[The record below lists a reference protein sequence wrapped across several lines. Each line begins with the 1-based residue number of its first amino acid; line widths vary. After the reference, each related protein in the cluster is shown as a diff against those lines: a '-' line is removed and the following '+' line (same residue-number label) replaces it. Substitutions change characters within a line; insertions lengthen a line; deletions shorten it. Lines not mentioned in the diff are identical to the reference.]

1 MDCDFD
7 SVDSIPGFDEVP
19 KEEWELYVNNHGPLA
34 VKQSKDGN
42 IDLILFWKAK
52 ASTLPALYKL
62 ASCHST
68 TIIGSYEV
76 ERSFSAYNKILDKKR
91 RSLDESTIRAFHFL
105 NWNLRIRSSLEEERE
120 KQNNYQKG
128 PGVLNETPKTVPE
141 KKPPLLSKA
150 SDNSQQPGPVP
161 ATKASKR
168 KIDVTDEKR
177 NETAPKK
184 KKEKVTPGKQFRGSN
199 LNKFLNASHEH
210 NEDDKCQLPTNTQQ
224 CSPDASVHYGINQT
238 TAHRF
243 NNEAAC
249 NFPDH
254 KQPLL
259 SCMLNGTVTFKG
271 NSIIYDNDLQSLYG
285 QKTQDKDNYLTNF
298 VIEAYLQLITIKGMS
313 QGKKAKFLEW
323 ETFEKG
329 FSKGLV
335 QEYFKGKAPLMEQD
349 IVLVPCNPG
358 QSKHWFLLV
367 VLPKEKE
374 ILVLASMAASFTKP
388 STVNAVAKMWR
399 ILQEVDNRIDANQWQ
414 FVTNTP
420 KDVPQQQNNYGR

>member
-1 MDCDFD
+1 M
-7 SVDSIPGFDEVP
+7 
-19 KEEWELYVNNHGPLA
+19 
-34 VKQSKDGN
+34 
-42 IDLILFWKAK
+42 
-52 ASTLPALYKL
+52 
-62 ASCHST
+62 
-68 TIIGSYEV
+68 
-76 ERSFSAYNKILDKKR
+76 
-91 RSLDESTIRAFHFL
+91 
-105 NWNLRIRSSLEEERE
+105 
-120 KQNNYQKG
+120 
-128 PGVLNETPKTVPE
+128 
-141 KKPPLLSKA
+141 
-150 SDNSQQPGPVP
+150 P

-168 KIDVTDEKR
+168 KIDVADEKR

-210 NEDDKCQLPTNTQQ
+210 NEDDTCQLPTNTQQ
-224 CSPDASVHYGINQT
+224 CSPDTSVHYGINQT
-238 TAHRF
+238 TAQRF

-254 KQPLL
+254 KQQLP
-259 SCMLNGTVTFKG
+259 SCVLNGTVTFKG
-271 NSIIYDNDLQSLYG
+271 NSIIYDNDLQSLCG
-285 QKTQDKDNYLTNF
+285 QTTQDEDNYLTNF

-313 QGKKAKFLEW
+313 QGTKAEFLEW

-335 QEYFKGKAPLMEQD
+335 QEYLKGKAPLMEQD

-388 STVNAVAKMWR
+388 SAVNAVAKMWR
-399 ILQEVDNRIDANQWQ
+399 ILQEVDNCIDANQWQ
-414 FVTNTP
+414 FITNTP
-420 KDVPQQQNNYGR
+420 KDVPQQQNN